1 MGDTPARSH
10 PSPLRSLLRPFAA
23 PHRPQI
29 SSTESGCAGTPTAAE
44 CPEPLCPTSFP
55 VGATSGVASEG
66 VTPPSSLLRAH
77 APDLVPLGAF
87 ELARQP
93 RVFAGCRQ
101 SLLGPGPSRHCLC
114 NPCVGAWTLTPP
126 SPSGAC
132 PVLPQGPRP
141 RVTVTTLGGQKY
153 PCHATST
160 GNRISGRQSF
170 ASLQAPTLARAPDC
184 ADRNTSRCWAAG
196 PFTPR
201 IAWPVTR
208 SRMWHRYMSVLGD

>member
-1 MGDTPARSH
+1 MPARPRP
-10 PSPLRSLLRPFAA
+10 PSAQSPFARRLS
-23 PHRPQI
+23 PSGRPQGSPRRALPLHPRSYGLTRQTLSLSGP
-29 SSTESGCAGTPTAAE
+29 SSSPVSPESWQ
-44 CPEPLCPTSFP
+44 
-55 VGATSGVASEG
+55 VVAS
-66 VTPPSSLLRAH
+66 PCWDPAL
-77 APDLVPLGAF
+77 PDIVSAT
-87 ELARQP
+87 LAW
-93 RVFAGCRQ
+93 V
-101 SLLGPGPSRHCLC
+101 LGPF
-114 NPCVGAWTLTPP
+114 TPP

-141 RVTVTTLGGQKY
+141 RVTVTTLGGQNY

-170 ASLQAPTLARAPDC
+170 ASLQAPTLARPPDC